1 MSCLLTAAV
10 IPVSSEG
17 KHKGGERRQT
27 INLVGKERRLKVQ
40 ARQMQRKQLELK
52 EISNINE
59 KPCALY

>member
-1 MSCLLTAAV
+1 MRESTNGV
-10 IPVSSEG
+10 KED
-17 KHKGGERRQT
+17 RRV
-27 INLVGKERRLKVQ
+27 NLVGKERRLKVQ